1 MAHNVLDFSLEHFG
15 PASEPEL
22 YSAVNDAGVRELE
35 GFLEAYRVFAGS
47 GEGVFPRLS
56 PSTVRPYLPY
66 VYKPDWTVGGL
77 QLDFDTLRT
86 DDAEW
91 RIADAI
97 KHRLLY
103 CHSIALD
110 DPLGHL
116 LALTTAQI
124 QMGQGDSGRRALLRF
139 VNLLLHFGPL
149 LRSHIVCLLPD
160 RSYSAESVQRFR
172 RRDELARVLEQSTN
186 YDPREYIDAAPEE
199 LRSDL
204 KARELFDQTLLRRV
218 ATSLASSRIAIG
230 LEAILDAPDKISL
243 YLPFRADVE
252 MLKSNTQLSGD
263 VAAGGFSDRESW
275 LLNELVDL
283 EMPGLAE
290 LHPSVLIEIR
300 TGVEFSE
307 WRQAL
312 SNALLTANALPG
324 TLWNRDLE
332 IKRTVREQLTES
344 WKRLEAQLGKSPV
357 MAGLKKGR
365 TSIIVGL
372 VALGIS
378 ALIDPSKLTT
388 AAIAGLVASSTT
400 ATVIDALETGR
411 PSSRENAAIGHYVAA
426 LK

>member
-1 MAHNVLDFSLEHFG
+1 
-15 PASEPEL
+15 
-22 YSAVNDAGVRELE
+22 
-35 GFLEAYRVFAGS
+35 
-47 GEGVFPRLS
+47 
-56 PSTVRPYLPY
+56 
-66 VYKPDWTVGGL
+66 
-77 QLDFDTLRT
+77 
-86 DDAEW
+86 
-91 RIADAI
+91 
-97 KHRLLY
+97 
-103 CHSIALD
+103 
-110 DPLGHL
+110 
-116 LALTTAQI
+116 
-124 QMGQGDSGRRALLRF
+124 
-139 VNLLLHFGPL
+139 
-149 LRSHIVCLLPD
+149 
-160 RSYSAESVQRFR
+160 
-172 RRDELARVLEQSTN
+172 
-186 YDPREYIDAAPEE
+186 
-199 LRSDL
+199 
-204 KARELFDQTLLRRV
+204 
-218 ATSLASSRIAIG
+218 
-230 LEAILDAPDKISL
+230 
-243 YLPFRADVE
+243 

-344 WKRLEAQLGKSPV
+344 RKRLEAQLGKSPV

-411 PSSRENAAIGHYVAA
+411 PSSRKNAAIGHYVAA